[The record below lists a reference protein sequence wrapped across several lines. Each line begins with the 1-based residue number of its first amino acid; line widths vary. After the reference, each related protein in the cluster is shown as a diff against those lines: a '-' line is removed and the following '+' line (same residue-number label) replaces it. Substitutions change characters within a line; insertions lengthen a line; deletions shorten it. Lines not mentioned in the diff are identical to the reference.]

1 MQTAV
6 IYARYSS
13 DKQTE
18 DSIEAQVRACREYA
32 VAHSLSVI
40 DVYTDEAISGK
51 GSKTAN
57 RRQYQRLLRD
67 CNKGLFSVILIHKYD
82 RIARNLGEHV
92 NLEAKL
98 KDKEIQLIATA
109 QDFGQ
114 TNEAK
119 VMRALMW
126 SLSEYYIDNLA
137 QETKKGLRETAL
149 KAEHT
154 GGLAPFGYDIIN
166 KKYVINDLEALYVRK
181 IFDAAQARFG
191 FTDIIAEM
199 AAAGITGKRGKP
211 IKYPQIYEILKNEK
225 YTGAY
230 LYSPTEAKKRADRRT
245 KPDAIR
251 IENALPVI
259 ISKAQFMEVQKI
271 MEARKQT
278 GRKSNYLCSGLVYC
292 QCGAKMHGITTR
304 RKGHEYKYFTCSQK
318 CGAPVVH
325 MEEVDKAAIQ
335 YLRDLLSEENQRA
348 IADALRQYQVG
359 EGSRMEEFK
368 QALSARIQAKQQEYD
383 TLMKNL
389 SSGVLPAEVVSDIGQ
404 QMQEIKVEIS
414 TLKATEPPKDFTI
427 DTIKAWLE
435 SIKAAPDESAI
446 HLLIERID
454 TVGSAEK
461 EKSPNAYCIQTQSNG
476 KYEHFRTAPDA
487 GGCFGHRKRP
497 GAQNGSRPLSSGCG
511 GRI

>member
-1 MQTAV
+1 MKAAV
-6 IYARYSS
+6 IYARFSS

-32 VAHSLSVI
+32 AAHGFSVI
-40 DVYTDEAISGK
+40 DVYADEAVSGK

-67 CNKGLFSVILIHKYD
+67 CGKGLFSIILIHKYD

-92 NLEAKL
+92 NLEARL
-98 KDKEIQLIATA
+98 KEKEIQLIATA

-119 VMRALMW
+119 IMRALMW

-154 GGLAPFGYDIIN
+154 GGFAPFGYDIVN
-166 KKYVINDLEALYVRK
+166 KKYVINDLEAVYVRK
-181 IFDAAQARFG
+181 IFDAAQARCG
-191 FTDIIAEM
+191 FIDLIAEM

-225 YTGAY
+225 YTGVY
-230 LYSPTEAKKRADRRT
+230 LYSPTEAKKRTDRRT

-259 ISKAQFMEVQKI
+259 ISRAQFTEVQKI
-271 MEARKQT
+271 MGERKQT
-278 GRKSNYLCSGLVYC
+278 GRKSGYLCSGLVHC
-292 QCGAKMHGITTR
+292 QCGAKMHGITTH
-304 RKGHEYKYFTCSQK
+304 RKGHEYQYFTCSKK

-325 MEEVDKAAIQ
+325 MKEVDKAAVQ

-348 IADALRQYQVG
+348 IADALRQYRAG

-368 QALSARIQAKQQEYD
+368 QALNARVKAKQQEYD

-404 QMQEIKVEIS
+404 QMQEIKTEIS
-414 TLKATEPPKDFTI
+414 ALMATEPPKDFTI

-435 SIKAAPDESAI
+435 SIKAAPDESAV

-454 TVGSAEK
+454 IADKPEK
-461 EKSPNAYCIQTQSNG
+461 EKTVFNIQSTLKTVLG
-476 KYEHFRTAPDA
+476 K
-487 GGCFGHRKRP
+487 
-497 GAQNGSRPLSSGCG
+497 NGCG